1 MSGQRSSIENTGK
14 PCCQSILIM
23 VIAPIDRTKILFVCS
38 RNKWRSL
45 TAEKIYEKVSGYN
58 VRSAGTEKDAR
69 IRVTEG
75 LVGWA
80 DMIFVME
87 KKHADRLRSKFPESL
102 KGKKVICLQ
111 IPDSYKYMEPELVE
125 LLQAKLSPYIE
136 IPDNGINFM
145 QRVLEPE
152 VMDSWEEAIEYD
164 SMDFIEVNAAFAKSA
179 AALGPVF
186 GNVLDAGTGTAR
198 IPIALCQLRPEWKL
212 TCIDLSANML
222 KVGAENVDRAG
233 VRSQISLELIDAKAM
248 PYPDHYFDMVISN
261 SIIHH
266 LPDPLP
272 FLQEVQRVLKPQG
285 AIFLRDLLRP
295 EKLEMRDNLV
305 ELYAGN
311 CNAHQKQLFSDSLQA
326 AFTLDEVEEMIEN
339 AGLDGV
345 RIYESSDRHW
355 TAERAWC
362 ETV

>member
-1 MSGQRSSIENTGK
+1 MDKI
-14 PCCQSILIM
+14 
-23 VIAPIDRTKILFVCS
+23 KILFVCS
-38 RNKWRSL
+38 QNKWRSL
-45 TAEKIYEKVSGYN
+45 TAEKICEKVSGYS
-58 VRSAGTEKDAR
+58 VRSAGTEKGAR

-80 DMIFVME
+80 DLIFVME
-87 KKHADRLRSKFPESL
+87 KKHGDRLRSKFPESL
-102 KGKKVICLQ
+102 EGKKVICLQ
-111 IPDSYKYMEPELVE
+111 IPDNYQYMEPELVE
-125 LLQAKLSPYIE
+125 LLQAKLNPYME
-136 IPDNGINFM
+136 MPENEINFM

-152 VMDSWEEAIEYD
+152 VMDSLEEAIEYD
-164 SMDFIEVNAAFAKSA
+164 SMDFAEVNAAFAQSA

-198 IPIALCQLRPEWKL
+198 IPIAISQMRPAWKL

-222 KVGAENVDRAG
+222 KVGAQNVEKAG
-233 VRSQISLELIDAKAM
+233 VRSQIKLELIDAKAM
-248 PYPDHYFDMVISN
+248 PYPDSYFDMVISN

-272 FLQEVQRVLKPQG
+272 FLQEVKRVLKPQG

-295 EKLEMRDNLV
+295 EKAEIRDNLV
-305 ELYAGN
+305 NLYAGD

-326 AFTLDEVEEMIEN
+326 AFTLDEVEEMIQN
-339 AGLDGV
+339 AGLDGL

-362 ETV
+362 ESL

>member
-1 MSGQRSSIENTGK
+1 MDKI
-14 PCCQSILIM
+14 
-23 VIAPIDRTKILFVCS
+23 KILFVCS
-38 RNKWRSL
+38 QNKWRSL
-45 TAEKIYEKVSGYN
+45 TAEKICQKVSGYS
-58 VRSAGTEKDAR
+58 VRSAGTEKGAR

-80 DMIFVME
+80 DLIFVME
-87 KKHADRLRSKFPESL
+87 KKHGDRLRSKFPESL
-102 KGKKVICLQ
+102 EGKKLICLQ
-111 IPDSYKYMEPELVE
+111 IPDNYQYMEPELVE
-125 LLQAKLSPYIE
+125 LLQAKLNPYMKM
-136 IPDNGINFM
+136 PDNEINSM

-152 VMDSWEEAIEYD
+152 VMDSLEEAIEYD
-164 SMDFIEVNAAFAKSA
+164 SMDFAEVNAAFAQSA

-198 IPIALCQLRPEWKL
+198 IPIALCQLRPAWKL

-222 KVGAENVDRAG
+222 KVGAENVEKAG
-233 VRSQISLELIDAKAM
+233 VRSQINLELIDAKAM
-248 PYPDHYFDMVISN
+248 PYPDNYFDMVISN

-272 FLQEVQRVLKPQG
+272 FLQEVKRVLKPNG

-295 EKLEMRDNLV
+295 MDEAMRTHLV
-305 ELYAGN
+305 EMYAGD
-311 CNAHQKQLFSDSLQA
+311 CNSHQKQLFSDSLQA
-326 AFTLDEVEEMIEN
+326 AFTVDEVEEMIQN
-339 AGLDGV
+339 AGLDGL

-362 ETV
+362 ESL

>member
-1 MSGQRSSIENTGK
+1 MDKI
-14 PCCQSILIM
+14 
-23 VIAPIDRTKILFVCS
+23 KILFVCS
-38 RNKWRSL
+38 QNKWRSL
-45 TAEKIYEKVSGYN
+45 TAEKICQKVSGYS
-58 VRSAGTEKDAR
+58 VRSAGTEKGAR

-80 DMIFVME
+80 DLIFVME
-87 KKHADRLRSKFPESL
+87 KKHGDRLRSKFPESL
-102 KGKKVICLQ
+102 EGKKVICLQ
-111 IPDSYKYMEPELVE
+111 IPDNYEYMEPELVE
-125 LLQAKLSPYIE
+125 LLQAKLNPYME
-136 IPDNGINFM
+136 MPENEINFM

-152 VMDSWEEAIEYD
+152 VMDSLEEAIEYD
-164 SMDFIEVNAAFAKSA
+164 SMDFTEVNAAFAQSA

-198 IPIALCQLRPEWKL
+198 IPIVLCELRPEWKL
-212 TCIDLSANML
+212 TCIDLSPNML
-222 KVGAENVDRAG
+222 KVGAQNVEKAG
-233 VRSQISLELIDAKAM
+233 ARSQINLELIDAKAM
-248 PYPDHYFDMVISN
+248 PYPDSYFDMVISN

-272 FLQEVQRVLKPQG
+272 FLQEVKRVLKPQG

-295 EKLEMRDNLV
+295 EKTEIRDNLV
-305 ELYAGN
+305 NLYAGD
-311 CNAHQKQLFSDSLQA
+311 CNPHQKQLFSDSLQA
-326 AFTLDEVEEMIEN
+326 AFTLDEVEEMIQN
-339 AGLDGV
+339 AGLDGL

>member
-1 MSGQRSSIENTGK
+1 M
-14 PCCQSILIM
+14 
-23 VIAPIDRTKILFVCS
+23 
-38 RNKWRSL
+38 
-45 TAEKIYEKVSGYN
+45 TAEKIYQKVSGYS
-58 VRSAGTEKDAR
+58 VRSAGTEKGAR
-69 IRVTEG
+69 VRVTEG
-75 LVGWA
+75 LLGWA
-80 DMIFVME
+80 DWIFVME
-87 KKHADRLRSKFPESL
+87 KKHGDRLRSKFPQSL
-102 KGKKVICLQ
+102 EGKKVICLQ
-111 IPDSYKYMEPELVE
+111 IPDNYQYMEPELVE
-125 LLQAKLSPYIE
+125 LLQAKLSPYMD
-136 IPDNGINFM
+136 IPDNEINFM

-152 VMDSWEEAIEYD
+152 VMDSLEEAIEYD
-164 SMDFIEVNAAFAKSA
+164 SMDFTEVNAAFAQSA

-198 IPIALCQLRPEWKL
+198 IPIALCQMRPAWKL
-212 TCIDLSANML
+212 TGIDLSANML
-222 KVGAENVDRAG
+222 KVGAQNVEKAG

-248 PYPDHYFDMVISN
+248 PYPDNYFDMVISN

-272 FLQEVQRVLKPQG
+272 FLQEVKRVLKPQG

-295 EKLEMRDNLV
+295 EKAEIRDNLV
-305 ELYAGN
+305 NLYAGD

-339 AGLDGV
+339 AGLDGL

-362 ETV
+362 ESL

>member
-1 MSGQRSSIENTGK
+1 M
-14 PCCQSILIM
+14 
-23 VIAPIDRTKILFVCS
+23 
-38 RNKWRSL
+38 
-45 TAEKIYEKVSGYN
+45 
-58 VRSAGTEKDAR
+58 RSAGTEKGAR

-80 DMIFVME
+80 DVIFVME

-102 KGKKVICLQ
+102 EGKKLICLQ
-111 IPDSYKYMEPELVE
+111 IPDIYRYMEPELVE
-125 LLQAKLSPYIE
+125 LLQAKLSPYME
-136 IPDNGINFM
+136 MPDHVMNFM
-145 QRVLEPE
+145 ERVLEPE
-152 VMDSWEEAIEYD
+152 VMDSLEEAIEYD
-164 SMDFIEVNAAFAKSA
+164 SMDFTEVNTAFARSA
-179 AALGPVF
+179 AVLGPVF

-198 IPIALCQLRPEWKL
+198 IPIALSQLRPEWKL

-222 KVGAENVDRAG
+222 KVATQNVERAG

-248 PYPDHYFDMVISN
+248 PYPDNYFDMVISN

-272 FLQEVQRVLKPQG
+272 FLQEVKRVLKPNG

-295 EKLEMRDNLV
+295 EKPEIRDNLV
-305 ELYAGN
+305 KLYATD

-326 AFTLDEVEEMIEN
+326 AFTLDEVQIMVEN
-339 AGLDGV
+339 AGLDGL

-355 TAERAWC
+355 TAERVWC

>member
-1 MSGQRSSIENTGK
+1 M
-14 PCCQSILIM
+14 
-23 VIAPIDRTKILFVCS
+23 
-38 RNKWRSL
+38 
-45 TAEKIYEKVSGYN
+45 TAEKICQKVSGYS
-58 VRSAGTEKDAR
+58 VRSAGTEKGAR
-69 IRVTEG
+69 IRVSEG

-80 DMIFVME
+80 DVIFVME

-102 KGKKVICLQ
+102 EGKKLICLH
-111 IPDSYKYMEPELVE
+111 IPDNYQYMEPELVE
-125 LLQAKLSPYIE
+125 LLQAKLSLYME
-136 IPDNGINFM
+136 MPDNGINFM

-164 SMDFIEVNAAFAKSA
+164 SMDFTEVNAAFARSA
-179 AALGPVF
+179 AALGPVL

-198 IPIALCQLRPEWKL
+198 IPIALCQLRPAWKL

-222 KVGAENVDRAG
+222 KVGTENVEKAG
-233 VRSQISLELIDAKAM
+233 VRSQVSLELIDAKTM

-272 FLQEVQRVLKPQG
+272 FLQEVKRVLKPQG

-295 EKLEMRDNLV
+295 EKLEIRDNLV
-305 ELYAGN
+305 EMYAGD
-311 CNAHQKQLFSDSLQA
+311 CNAHQQELFRDSLQA
-326 AFTLDEVEEMIEN
+326 AFTLDEVEMMVKN
-339 AGLDGV
+339 TGLDGL

>member
-1 MSGQRSSIENTGK
+1 MDKI
-14 PCCQSILIM
+14 
-23 VIAPIDRTKILFVCS
+23 KILFVCS

-45 TAEKIYEKVSGYN
+45 TAEKICENVSGYS
-58 VRSAGTEKDAR
+58 VRSAGTEKGAR

-80 DMIFVME
+80 DWIFVME

-102 KGKKVICLQ
+102 EGKKLICLQ
-111 IPDSYKYMEPELVE
+111 IPDNYQYMEPELVE
-125 LLQAKLSPYIE
+125 LLQAKLGFYMEMPG
-136 IPDNGINFM
+136 DGINFM
-145 QRVLEPE
+145 DRVLEPE
-152 VMDSWEEAIEYD
+152 VMDSLEEAIEYD
-164 SMDFIEVNAAFAKSA
+164 SMDFTEVNSAFARSA
-179 AALGPVF
+179 AVLGPVF

-198 IPIALCQLRPEWKL
+198 IPIALCELRPQWKL

-222 KVGAENVDRAG
+222 KVAAQNVERAD
-233 VRSQISLELIDAKAM
+233 VRSQISLELIDAKEM
-248 PYPDHYFDMVISN
+248 PYPDNYFDMVISN

-272 FLQEVQRVLKPQG
+272 FLQEVRRVLKPNG
-285 AIFLRDLLRP
+285 AVFLRDLFRP
-295 EKLEMRDNLV
+295 ETREIRDNLV
-305 ELYAGN
+305 EMYAGD

-326 AFTLDEVEEMIEN
+326 AFTLDEVEEMIQN
-339 AGLDGV
+339 ARLDGL

-362 ETV
+362 ESV

>member
-1 MSGQRSSIENTGK
+1 VDKI
-14 PCCQSILIM
+14 
-23 VIAPIDRTKILFVCS
+23 KILFVCS

-45 TAEKIYEKVSGYN
+45 TAEKICEKISGYS
-58 VRSAGTEKDAR
+58 VRSAGTEKGAR

-80 DMIFVME
+80 DWIFVME

-102 KGKKVICLQ
+102 EGKKLICLQ
-111 IPDSYKYMEPELVE
+111 IPDNYQYMEPELVE
-125 LLQAKLSPYIE
+125 LLLAKLGSYME
-136 IPDNGINFM
+136 IPDNEISFM

-152 VMDSWEEAIEYD
+152 VMDSLSEAIEYD
-164 SMDFIEVNAAFAKSA
+164 SMDFIEVNAAFARSA

-198 IPIALCQLRPEWKL
+198 IPIALCALRPEWKL

-222 KVGAENVDRAG
+222 KVAAENVERAD

-248 PYPDHYFDMVISN
+248 PYLDNYFDMVISN

-266 LPDPLP
+266 LPDPVK
-272 FLQEVQRVLKPQG
+272 FLQEVQRVLKPNG

-295 EKLEMRDNLV
+295 ETLEIRDNLV
-305 ELYAGN
+305 KLYAGD
-311 CNAHQKQLFSDSLQA
+311 CNANQQQLFSDSLQA
-326 AFTLDEVEEMIEN
+326 AFTLDEVEMMLETV
-339 AGLDGV
+339 GLEKL

-355 TAERAWC
+355 TAERVWC
-362 ETV
+362 ETL